1 MHIDLNADL
10 GEGGSCDAE
19 LLGLCSS
26 ANISCG
32 VHAGDADTMATAMR
46 LALARG
52 VRIGAHPSFPDREN
66 MGRSEMQLPFSSL
79 RNHLLYQLGAIA
91 QLARTDGARLSH
103 IKPHG
108 ALYNQAAVDRELAE
122 SLVFIFQEFDPSL
135 ALMTLAGGELEYAGR
150 QAGLQVIA
158 EGFAD
163 RRYTMFGTLL
173 PRDEPGAVIHDTTEA
188 VSQSLQMIREQ
199 TVIAND
205 GTPVRIRADSL
216 CIHGDTPEAL
226 QLARALHV
234 SFQNAGIQIR

>member
-10 GEGGSCDAE
+10 GEGGNCDAE

-32 VHAGDADTMATAMR
+32 VHAGNADTMATAIR
-46 LALARG
+46 LAMARG

-66 MGRSEMQLPFSSL
+66 MGRSEMQLPFASL
-79 RNHLLYQLGAIA
+79 RNHLFYQLGAIDL
-91 QLARTDGARLSH
+91 LARTHGARLSH

-122 SLVFIFQEFDPSL
+122 SLVFIFQEFDPAL

-150 QAGLQVIA
+150 QAGLQVIS

-163 RRYTMFGTLL
+163 RRYTLFGTLL
-173 PRDEPGAVIHDTTEA
+173 PRSEPGAVIDDSAEA
-188 VSQSLQMIREQ
+188 VAQSLRMILEE

-205 GTPVRIRADSL
+205 GTPVRVRADSL

-226 QLARALHV
+226 QLARALHQA
-234 SFQNAGIQIR
+234 FHKAGIQVG

>member
-10 GEGGSCDAE
+10 GEGGPCDAE
-19 LLGLCSS
+19 LLTLCSS

-32 VHAGDADTMATAMR
+32 VHAGDADTMATAIR
-46 LALARG
+46 LAVSRG
-52 VRIGAHPSFPDREN
+52 VRIGAHPSFPDREHL
-66 MGRSEMQLPFSSL
+66 GRRNMQLAFASL
-79 RNHLLYQLGAIA
+79 RNHLLYQLGAIDL
-91 QLARTDGARLSH
+91 LARTQNARLSH

-163 RRYTMFGTLL
+163 RRYTLFGTLL
-173 PRDEPGAVIHDTTEA
+173 PRSEPGAVIHDSAEA
-188 VSQSLQMIREQ
+188 VAQSLQMIREQ
-199 TVIAND
+199 TVTAND
-205 GTPVRIRADSL
+205 GTLIRVRADSL
-216 CIHGDTPEAL
+216 CIHGDTPQAL
-226 QLARALHV
+226 QLARALHEA
-234 SFQNAGIQIR
+234 FHNGGIQVR